1 MAQFL
6 APEIIKRKRDGHE
19 LQAEEIRFMVDGFV
33 AGSVPDYQMSA
44 WLMAVL
50 FKGMTDAET
59 WTLTDIMMRSGRV
72 LDFSHLG
79 IAVDKHS
86 TGGVGDKTSLI
97 LAPIAAA
104 AGVPVPM
111 IAGRGLG
118 HTGGTIDKLETIPG
132 FSCEIT
138 IEKFE
143 TQVKELGLALIGQ
156 TSEICPADKRIYGLR
171 DVTATIESLPLIC
184 ASIMSKKIAEGIQG
198 LVLDVKWGS
207 GAFMKTRARA
217 EELANRLCAIGQTGG
232 KNVVAMVTDMNQ
244 PLGRFIGNSLE
255 VEECVAILKREGLRG
270 RSLSEFHDCEELSVE
285 LAGVMIWLGGKASTP
300 DAGVAEARKILDSGA
315 AFKKFEQ
322 LISAQG
328 GKLSAL
334 PHAAVICEVFA
345 KDAGVVASIDTEQV
359 GYAALV
365 MGAGRRSAGEKIDP
379 VAGIECLVRLGEKV
393 QKGQPLYR
401 LYGSKETA
409 AMGQNAAVEDAGLR
423 LLEATVVDKSL
434 QSFKSG
440 DLIASRIG
448 FGAKGPGREQYR

>member
-1 MAQFL
+1 MAKYL
-6 APEIIKRKRDGHE
+6 APEIIKLKRDGHE
-19 LQAEEIRFMVDGFV
+19 LKEAEIRFMIEGFV
-33 AGSVPDYQMSA
+33 NGSVPDYQMSA

-72 LDFSHLG
+72 LNFSHLG
-79 IAVDKHS
+79 TAVDKHS

-132 FSCEIT
+132 FSCEIS
-138 IEKFE
+138 IERFE
-143 TQVKELGLALIGQ
+143 KQVAALGIALIGQ
-156 TSEICPADKRIYGLR
+156 TQDICPADKRIYGLR
-171 DVTATIESLPLIC
+171 DVTATVESLPLIC
-184 ASIMSKKIAEGIQG
+184 ASIMSKKMAEGIHG

-207 GAFMKTRARA
+207 GAFMKTKAQA
-217 EELANRLCAIGQTGG
+217 EELARRLCAIGKTGG
-232 KNVVAMVTDMNQ
+232 KHVVAMVTDMNQ

-255 VEECVAILKREGLRG
+255 IEECVAILKREGLRK
-270 RSLSEFHDCEELSVE
+270 RDLAELQDCEELSVQ
-285 LAGVMIWLGGKASTP
+285 LAGVMIWLGKKAPTP
-300 DAGVAEARKILDSGA
+300 EAGVELARKLLNSGA
-315 AFKKFEQ
+315 AFEKFEQ
-322 LISAQG
+322 LVSAQG
-328 GKLSAL
+328 GVLSGL
-334 PHAAVICEVFA
+334 PVAESIGDVIASDSGLVAAIN
-345 KDAGVVASIDTEQV
+345 TEQV

-365 MGAGRRSAGEKIDP
+365 MGAGRRAAGEKIDP

-401 LYGSKETA
+401 LYGDRGSLSA
-409 AMGQNAAVEDAGLR
+409 AKKAALDDATER
-423 LLEATVVDKSL
+423 LLQATVIDKSL
-434 QSFKSG
+434 QSFKSE

-448 FGAKGPGREQYR
+448 F